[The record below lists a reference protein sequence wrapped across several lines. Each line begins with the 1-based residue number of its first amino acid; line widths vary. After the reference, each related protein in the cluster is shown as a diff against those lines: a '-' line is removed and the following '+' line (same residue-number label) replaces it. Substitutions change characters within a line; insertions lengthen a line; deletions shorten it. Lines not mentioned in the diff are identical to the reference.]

1 MAFKVD
7 GTTIVNDSR
16 EVSNIIA
23 TTAEAQAGSIND
35 KVMTP
40 QRTKELIQG
49 GTVSVIK
56 SLQRID
62 FTLGQ
67 FNIGGTIQYLSMG
80 ASAGLVSG
88 LGGAD
93 PSSGVTFSTP
103 GDAAN
108 YCFFNFPSKNRY
120 KTMLLIDHGGTSAKT
135 GGNFF
140 RSGANAAPAFEN
152 FSAQVR
158 FTNAGGS
165 ITNTDIQVSHTAYIM
180 WDSSTLTLEA
190 PQVWIQMVEYY

>member
-7 GTTIVNDSR
+7 GTTIINDSS

-23 TTAEAQAGSIND
+23 TTAEAQAGSINN

-80 ASAGLVSG
+80 ASSGLVSG

-93 PSSGVTFSTP
+93 PSTGVTFSTP
-103 GDAAN
+103 GDAGN
-108 YCFFNFPSKNRY
+108 YCFFNVPTKNRY

-135 GGNFF
+135 GGNFY
-140 RSGANAAPAFEN
+140 RQSDTSAPAFEN

-158 FTNAGGS
+158 FNGAS
-165 ITNTDIQVSHTAYIM
+165 NTQIQVSHTSYIM
-180 WDSSTLTLEA
+180 WDSTTLSLEA
-190 PQVWIQMVEYY
+190 PSVWIQMVEFY

>member
-7 GTTIVNDSR
+7 GSTVINDSNQ
-16 EVSNIIA
+16 VFNIIA
-23 TTAEAQAGSIND
+23 TTAEAQAGSINN

-80 ASAGLVSG
+80 ASAGLVAG
-88 LGGAD
+88 VGGAD
-93 PSSGVTFSTP
+93 PSTGVSFSTP
-103 GDAAN
+103 GSAGN
-108 YCFFNFPSKNRY
+108 YCFFTVPTKNRY
-120 KTMLLIDHGGTSAKT
+120 KTMLLCNHGGTSART
-135 GGNFF
+135 GGNMF
-140 RSGANAAPAFEN
+140 RQGNTSAPAFEN

-158 FTNAGGS
+158 FNGAS
-165 ITNTDIQVSHTAYIM
+165 NTQIQVSHTAYIM
-180 WDSSTLTLEA
+180 WDSTTLTLDA
-190 PQVWIQMVEYY
+190 PSVWIQMVEFY

>member
-16 EVSNIIA
+16 QVSNIIA
-23 TTAEAQAGSIND
+23 TTAEAQAGSINN

-80 ASAGLVSG
+80 ASAGLISG

-93 PSSGVTFSTP
+93 PSTGVSFSTD
-103 GDAAN
+103 GDAGN
-108 YCFFNFPSKNRY
+108 YCYFTVPTKNRY

-135 GGNFF
+135 GGNML
-140 RSGANAAPAFEN
+140 RQGNTNAPAFEN

-158 FTNAGGS
+158 FNGAS
-165 ITNTDIQVSHTAYIM
+165 NTQIQVAHTAYIM
-180 WDSSTLTLEA
+180 WDSATLTLEA
-190 PQVWIQMVEYY
+190 PSVWIQMVEFY

>member
-1 MAFKVD
+1 MAFQVN
-7 GTTIVNDSR
+7 GTTVINDSR
-16 EVSNIIA
+16 QVSNIIA
-23 TTAEAQAGSIND
+23 STAEAQAGTNNN

-56 SLQRID
+56 SFQRID

-80 ASAGLVSG
+80 ASSGLVSG

-93 PSSGVTFSTP
+93 PSSGVSFSTA
-103 GDAAN
+103 GAAGT
-108 YCFFNFPSKNRY
+108 YCFFNIPSKNRY
-120 KTMLLIDHGGTSAKT
+120 KTLITSQHGGTTAKT
-135 GGNFF
+135 GGNFY
-140 RSGANAAPAFEN
+140 RQSNNSAPAFEN

-158 FTNAGGS
+158 FNGS
-165 ITNTDIQVSHTAYIM
+165 SNTQIQASHTSYIM
-180 WDSSTLTLEA
+180 WDSTSLSLTA
-190 PQVWIQMVEYY
+190 PSVWIQMIEFY

>member
-7 GTTIVNDSR
+7 GSTVINDSNQ
-16 EVSNIIA
+16 VFNIIA
-23 TTAEAQAGSIND
+23 TTAEAQAGSINN

-80 ASAGLVSG
+80 ASVGLVSG
-88 LGGAD
+88 VGGAD
-93 PSSGVTFSTP
+93 PSTGVSFSTD

-108 YCFFNFPSKNRY
+108 FCFFTVPTKNRY
-120 KTMLLIDHGGTSAKT
+120 KTMLLVDHGGTTAKT

-140 RSGANAAPAFEN
+140 RQSNTSAPAFEN

-158 FTNAGGS
+158 FNGAS
-165 ITNTDIQVSHTAYIM
+165 NTQIQVAHTGYIM
-180 WDSSTLTLEA
+180 WDSTTLSLEA
-190 PQVWIQMVEYY
+190 PSVWIQMVEFY